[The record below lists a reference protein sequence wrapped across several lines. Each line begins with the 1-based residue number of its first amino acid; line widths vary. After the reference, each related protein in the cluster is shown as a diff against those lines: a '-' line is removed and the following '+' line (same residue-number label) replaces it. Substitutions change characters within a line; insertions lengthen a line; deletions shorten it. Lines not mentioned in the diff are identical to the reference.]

1 MKKPEDFLHNPENA
15 TPTVYI
21 QYKGI
26 FDMQDLY
33 ESIADF
39 FSTKKFKFYEKQ
51 QRYRKPGPFGP
62 EILHQFEAKRDL
74 DDYYRWNVNIN
85 IETFDMHEVEV
96 VGKDGSRKK
105 LMKGRAWIQLW
116 GVAQMDPHEAWSKTA
131 LMMHLKSFF
140 NKYVVRKKIEG
151 VIWDE
156 LHYNIVLKLHALIKE
171 RLKMTSEVYEHRH
184 FSRTH

>member
-1 MKKPEDFLHNPENA
+1 
-15 TPTVYI
+15 V

-33 ESIADF
+33 ESIAEF
-39 FSTKKFKFYEKQ
+39 FAEKKFKFYEKQ

-62 EILHQFEAKRDL
+62 EILHQFEAVRDL
-74 DDYYRWNVNIN
+74 DDYYQWTVNIN

-96 VGKDGSRKK
+96 VSRNGDKK
-105 LMKGRAWIQLW
+105 KMMKGRLWAQLW
-116 GVAQMDPHEAWSKTA
+116 GVAKMDPHGAWSKTA
-131 LMMHLKSFF
+131 FMMHLKSFF
-140 NKYVVRKKIEG
+140 NKYILRKKIEG

-171 RLKMTSEVYEHRH
+171 RLKMTTEVHEHRH